1 MVCTARLICRSGL
14 VDLVSMTRRRASRPG
29 RCGVGEA
36 RLLDNPQALRATRGR
51 RRPARRHPGPAVEGV
66 TATWPVGRGQ
76 VYDLERR
83 LWSYGN
89 GFREHEASTEF
100 SSVSSTEVPQ
110 Q

>member
-14 VDLVSMTRRRASRPG
+14 VDLVSMTADERPG
-29 RCGVGEA
+29 LAAAALAVA
-36 RLLDNPQALRATRGR
+36 RLLDNPQALRAARGR

-66 TATWPVGRGQ
+66 AATWPVGRGQ

-89 GFREHEASTEF
+89 GFREH
-100 SSVSSTEVPQ
+100 
-110 Q
+110 